1 MHAPLRELPNGL
13 CLGEGRVGTTVHVMV
28 RVRVKV
34 RVRIRFTTI
43 LTSPSALAMRAL
55 ADDHTVRVWDPAEGA
70 LLRVLGT
77 PAQQTASQP
86 EGPSP
91 AGGANEG
98 GLGGMGGQGEGEMAD
113 LTGVEFEPGEFQPGG
128 GVVDN
133 DGSEG
138 PNPLGTAHW
147 AYTGDLPGHADHVL
161 CLTTHPTRPHLAAS
175 GGKDSFVVLWDV
187 ERGSAARRIPLGR
200 TPLDVAFGCGASE
213 GVVTIG
219 LDVPNEMANSRSKVC
234 VFDVETGAPRLAIE
248 DGMIRSAK
256 PSMVRLAAP
265 NVRC

>member
-1 MHAPLRELPNGL
+1 
-13 CLGEGRVGTTVHVMV
+13 
-28 RVRVKV
+28 
-34 RVRIRFTTI
+34 
-43 LTSPSALAMRAL
+43 MRAL
-55 ADDHTVRVWDPAEGA
+55 ADDHTVRVWDPADGA

-113 LTGVEFEPGEFQPGG
+113 LTGVEFEPGEFQAGG

-213 GVVTIG
+213 GVV
-219 LDVPNEMANSRSKVC
+219 
-234 VFDVETGAPRLAIE
+234 
-248 DGMIRSAK
+248 
-256 PSMVRLAAP
+256 RLAACTKP
-265 NVRC
+265 ITSGSRNTKQSYSFAKPKPKYINPAPILPTAIPIPSLSFIDDLSIAQPS